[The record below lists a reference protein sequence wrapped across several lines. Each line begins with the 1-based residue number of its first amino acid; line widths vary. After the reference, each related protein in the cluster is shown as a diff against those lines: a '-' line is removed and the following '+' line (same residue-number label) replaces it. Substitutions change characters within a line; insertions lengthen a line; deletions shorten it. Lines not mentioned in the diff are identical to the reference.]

1 VAKTKILTQHTDF
14 QNKLP
19 LFLDCSYSIDDMA
32 ALAIVKLKANDFEDL
47 AYSGPAYLK
56 DYYQKPLIK

>member
-1 VAKTKILTQHTDF
+1 
-14 QNKLP
+14 
-19 LFLDCSYSIDDMA
+19 MA
-32 ALAIVKLKANDFEDL
+32 ALALIKLKATDFEDL

>member
-1 VAKTKILTQHTDF
+1 VAKTKILTQHADF
-14 QNKLP
+14 HNYSP
-19 LFLDCSYSIDDMA
+19 LFLDCSYTIHNMA
-32 ALAIVKLKANDFEDL
+32 ALAMIKFKAADFEDL